1 MKKDNISQLYYSDI
15 SEFVYMPLPDHEKW
29 RIEMV
34 KELIEVKWGKVAID
48 NFDEADIIE
57 IMNELCTT

>member
-1 MKKDNISQLYYSDI
+1 MKKDNISQLFYSYI
-15 SEFVYMPLPDHEKW
+15 SELVYMPLPDHEW

-57 IMNELCTT
+57 IMNELCTA

>member
-1 MKKDNISQLYYSDI
+1 
-15 SEFVYMPLPDHEKW
+15 MPLPDHEKW

-48 NFDEADIIE
+48 NFDKADIIE